1 MAASA
6 SSSTWPPT
14 ASELYLPA
22 SNHRPAFQGDVFR
35 DIPFAKAKASG
46 NPEKVPN
53 ITIDRRLVAILGY
66 PCDMYQNG
74 KLVKVQVVAPVTDA
88 TKAGVP
94 ADWAGAL
101 GYSPLPD
108 LLGDGSLY
116 GVDLRAAANI
126 DASYLTRDRR
136 VRSLSRSGWAI
147 FRQRIVLCATRALV
161 SQNVFDAI
169 GVGLW
174 HELELWTRWCE
185 LGGAESTFQAWLDEN
200 VAALGGFTRRSRL
213 EQGQYDLIRADIENG
228 VPARI

>member
-1 MAASA
+1 MDASA
-6 SSSTWPPT
+6 SSKTWPPP

-22 SNHRPAFQGDVFR
+22 SKYRPTFQGDVFQ
-35 DIPFAKAKASG
+35 DIPFVKAKASG
-46 NPEKVPN
+46 SPEKDPN
-53 ITIDRRLVAILGY
+53 ITVDRRLVAILGY

-74 KLVKVQVVAPVTDA
+74 KLVRVQMVAPVTEA

-108 LLGDGSLY
+108 LLGDGVLY

-147 FRQRIVLCATRALV
+147 FRQRMVLCATRSLV

-169 GVGLW
+169 GAGLW
-174 HELELWTRWCE
+174 YELELWTRWCE
-185 LGGAESTFQAWLDEN
+185 LGGAEPTFQAWLDESV
-200 VAALGGFTRRSRL
+200 VAFGGFTRRSRL
-213 EQGQYDLIRADIENG
+213 EQGQYELIRADLENDA
-228 VPARI
+228 PAQI